1 LSARTAWYNASMTD
15 RRESGLRFIA
25 VIVGIILVFAAF
37 AGVLVFANIQRGP
50 TFRVAF
56 VVVESIPVGERLRS
70 QHVTFESVTMQP
82 ALANMYVLEDE
93 FPRYEGQIVLDNLRY
108 GQALMKSHLISGQAR
123 SRYASFIED
132 PENVVLYVPL
142 RNVTSIPRVTPGDY
156 IDLWLVFG
164 DAQNIADLM
173 DPTPTPTP
181 FAVETIGPLFL
192 TPESLTP
199 TPAPTDVIA
208 DDVIFATET
217 PTPTATAIVRF
228 PMADLLVRS
237 ALVIDLDKRPGREEG
252 EADRVV
258 GLTVVVN
265 RNISTRLLFGINS
278 GAKIVI
284 GISAPNDGDPNVIS
298 PFPVP
303 YDYEQFRIDT
313 RSKISEAAK
322 LGWFGP
328 YQSGLWDVY
337 LQAFS
342 PDVYQSIQATRQ
354 AVLES
359 VGRANLARPYA
370 LPTTTPRPT
379 PAQP

>member
-1 LSARTAWYNASMTD
+1 M
-15 RRESGLRFIA
+15 
-25 VIVGIILVFAAF
+25 
-37 AGVLVFANIQRGP
+37 
-50 TFRVAF
+50 
-56 VVVESIPVGERLRS
+56 
-70 QHVTFESVTMQP
+70 
-82 ALANMYVLEDE
+82 
-93 FPRYEGQIVLDNLRY
+93 
-108 GQALMKSHLISGQAR
+108 
-123 SRYASFIED
+123 
-132 PENVVLYVPL
+132 
-142 RNVTSIPRVTPGDY
+142 
-156 IDLWLVFG
+156 VFG

-181 FAVETIGPLFL
+181 FAIETIGPLFL

-199 TPAPTDVIA
+199 TPVPTEATTGEDI
-208 DDVIFATET
+208 IATET

-237 ALVIDLDKRPGREEG
+237 ALVIDVDRRPGREEG
-252 EADRVV
+252 ESDRIV
-258 GLTVVVN
+258 GLVVVVN

-284 GISAPNDGDPNVIS
+284 GISAPNSGDPNVIS